1 MHDAID
7 PAVGFVISTKPG
19 DLVEKGEPLAAIHAR
34 DERGVGIG
42 EKALSEAIFIA
53 DAPVQSLD
61 LISHRV
67 TATSR
72 ERWRPPAE

>member
-1 MHDAID
+1 MHDTID
-7 PAVGFVISTKPG
+7 PAVGFVISAKPG
-19 DLVEKGEPLAAIHAR
+19 DHVEKGEPLAAIHAR
-34 DERGVGIG
+34 DERGVTVG

-53 DAPVQSLD
+53 DAPVQALD

-72 ERWRPPAE
+72 DRWKPPAE

>member
-1 MHDAID
+1 MHDSID
-7 PAVGFVISTKPG
+7 PAVGFEISTKPG
-19 DLVEKGEPLAAIHAR
+19 DRVEEGEPLAAIHAR
-34 DERGVGIG
+34 DERGVVVG

-53 DAPVQSLD
+53 DAPVESLD

-72 ERWRPPAE
+72 ERWKPPAE